1 MTELKR
7 CPFCGGKAE
16 LRAYSAELQFVQCVD
31 CLSGSTAFPTG
42 AEAITAWNKRNT
54 LLSRLRKVVKRWLKN
69 WLKD

>member
-16 LRAYSAELQFVQCVD
+16 LRVYSAELQFVQCVD

-42 AEAITAWNKRNT
+42 EEAIDAWTNAIRC
-54 LLSRLRKVVKRWLKN
+54 
-69 WLKD
+69 